1 MIKTT
6 LKEIRE
12 RVKELL
18 TTSKVISVKVK
29 TKKINYITHNSVYV
43 LTTNLTG
50 YQMTEY
56 YFQNEKL
63 VSISGDVFIHD
74 IERMKELFKS

>member
-1 MIKTT
+1 MKTT
-6 LKEIRE
+6 KEIRE

-18 TTSKVISVKVK
+18 TTSKVISVKVR
-29 TKKINYITHNSVYV
+29 TKKLDYMVHNSVYV

-56 YFQNEKL
+56 YYQNGKL

-74 IERMKELFKS
+74 VERMKELFKN